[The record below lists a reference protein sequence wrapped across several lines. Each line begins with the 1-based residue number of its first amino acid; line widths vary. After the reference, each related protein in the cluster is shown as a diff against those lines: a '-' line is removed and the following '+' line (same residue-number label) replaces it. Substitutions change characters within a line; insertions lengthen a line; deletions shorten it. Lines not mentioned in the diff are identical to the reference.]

1 MSVISVRLDN
11 EAEKE
16 LVMIASRRGIKKSEM
31 VRLLI
36 IRGLDKYTS
45 NTELLNQQTDLLQEN
60 ISLTRKAIKS
70 SVQSLAFS
78 RRILGHL
85 NEDKIQYALEDAR
98 RILAQNGLDE

>member
-16 LVMIASRRGIKKSEM
+16 LVTMASRRGINKSEM

-36 IRGLDKYTS
+36 IRGLDKYAS
-45 NTELLNQQTDLLQEN
+45 NTELLNEQTDLLQEN

-70 SVQSLAFS
+70 SVQSLAFA